1 MAMMIPVSGGGGR
14 GKIGRRA
21 VAATEPALAIVSDSA
36 TSVAST
42 KRWDGRVGEGI
53 GPLRLRARM
62 GRGYDPTGT
71 SDMGRTGQD
80 SPGSVRHG
88 EVTDRI
94 AADGH
99 GKTPSLGGPLPPPCG

>member
-53 GPLRLRARM
+53 GRLRLRARM

-80 SPGSVRHG
+80 SPVRFGTRGDRPGSPRTDMARPRRWEVRS
-88 EVTDRI
+88 R
-94 AADGH
+94 
-99 GKTPSLGGPLPPPCG
+99 